1 MQNKSIAYLIYHSC
15 NYAYIIIAKG
25 EKDMLEIKNEYTDY
39 TTKTF
44 RLPVAIV
51 EKLDQIAREHNTS
64 MNKVVI
70 QSLEFAIQNI
80 SGDDEG

>member
-1 MQNKSIAYLIYHSC
+1 
-15 NYAYIIIAKG
+15 
-25 EKDMLEIKNEYTDY
+25 MLEIKNEYTDY

-80 SGDDEG
+80 SGDNEG

>member
-1 MQNKSIAYLIYHSC
+1 
-15 NYAYIIIAKG
+15 
-25 EKDMLEIKNEYTDY
+25 MLEIKNEYTDY